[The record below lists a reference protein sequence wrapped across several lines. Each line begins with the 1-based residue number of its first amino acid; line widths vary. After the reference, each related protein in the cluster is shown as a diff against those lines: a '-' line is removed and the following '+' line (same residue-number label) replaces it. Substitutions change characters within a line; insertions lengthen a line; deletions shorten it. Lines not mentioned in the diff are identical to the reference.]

1 MTFVRARSNLR
12 RSATAQAL
20 CREGLVRFDISIC
33 PKQSPRERAHRHRF
47 DWAKP
52 FNDGSNAARSHTTF
66 HVVGRLPVG
75 AVLAGEANTSAAAPL
90 WIPAITVPPSAKA
103 GFNAAVSLM

>member
-1 MTFVRARSNLR
+1 MKASFGSTS
-12 RSATAQAL
+12 RSA
-20 CREGLVRFDISIC
+20 
-33 PKQSPRERAHRHRF
+33 QSKARASEPHRHRF

-52 FNDGSNAARSHTTF
+52 FNDGSTAARSHLTI

-75 AVLAGEANTSAAAPL
+75 AVLAGEAKTSAAAPL
-90 WIPAITVPPSAKA
+90 WIPAITVPPSARA